1 MTRAHEQTG
10 LRKPADW
17 AAQMRTVHCKDLKL
31 VALNPP
37 HPAGRVHRLAV
48 GRHHVR
54 IPERGQPRLAF
65 WKFADMT
72 ERDPRQVSTGASP
85 RNRGHEKPYDR
96 YGQSRSEEHT
106 SELQSPV
113 HLVCRLL

>member
-10 LRKPADW
+10 LRKPSDW
-17 AAQMRTVHCKDLKL
+17 AAQMRTVNGKNLEL
-31 VALNPP
+31 IALNPP
-37 HPAGRVHRLAV
+37 HPAGRVHRLAI

-54 IPERGQPRLAF
+54 IPEGGQPRLAF

-85 RNRGHEKPYDR
+85 RNRRQKKPYDR
-96 YGQSRSEEHT
+96 QGKSRRNKSIEENSQLH
-106 SELQSPV
+106 EQ
-113 HLVCRLL
+113 